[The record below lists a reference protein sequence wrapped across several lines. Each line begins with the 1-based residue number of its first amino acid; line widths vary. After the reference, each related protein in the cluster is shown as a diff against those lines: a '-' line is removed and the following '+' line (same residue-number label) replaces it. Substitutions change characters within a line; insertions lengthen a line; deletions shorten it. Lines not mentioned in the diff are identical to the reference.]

1 MLNMM
6 KSCRCNIYI
15 FVIQTQFNL
24 AVGSCDLIVVQFLSV
39 VVYFFHLS
47 ISTTFLFELVVDALV

>member
-6 KSCRCNIYI
+6 KSCRGNIYI
-15 FVIQTQFNL
+15 VVIQTQFNL
-24 AVGSCDLIVVQFLSV
+24 AVGSCDLIVVQFLSA

-47 ISTTFLFELVVDALV
+47 ISTTFLFKLAVDALV